1 LDITKEIDGAPLNRA
16 FAFIGEKER
25 ALYGLQGI
33 LAGVVA
39 DKQLNEL
46 ELLFLDSWLKSQQTL
61 SKDKDVLDILNLVG
75 DIFEDGKIS
84 QAELGKMQS
93 QIQQI
98 LSAKD
103 PNSAESP
110 ETVRK
115 IDQMVGFL
123 SGIASD
129 GVLND
134 EEIDAM
140 SAWLEK
146 NHTIKGVWPASI
158 VANRLELILEDGIV
172 TDEERE
178 DLLVTVNQIVGTEVE
193 PSGINIEAST
203 EVWEDDMDSL
213 KIAQS
218 MFCLTGD
225 FVSGDRNSID
235 TMLRCMGAETMTNVN
250 KKTDYLVIGT
260 LASRDWLYTSHG
272 RKIEK
277 ALLLKRDGSAIKVF
291 TERTLLKFIHQN

>member
-1 LDITKEIDGAPLNRA
+1 
-16 FAFIGEKER
+16 
-25 ALYGLQGI
+25 
-33 LAGVVA
+33 
-39 DKQLNEL
+39 L